1 MKANKILIIIV
12 LFIVA
17 ALIFNRMSS
26 NSKQNTKDHS
36 SKNKAPILVNGMIVD
51 FTSFSN
57 KISLSGSIEPNES
70 VQIQSE
76 VSGILESIHFKEGS
90 LVQKGQLLFKIN
102 DIELRAQLSKSKSQ
116 EILVSENY
124 RRAKLLLEK
133 QAISQEEL
141 DIAYAEFESAK
152 SQSQLIQAQIAK
164 TRIVAPF
171 SGTIGLRN
179 ISQGAY
185 VSSSMIL
192 SQLVAAQQV
201 KINFSVPEKF
211 ASQMVSNTKIQFTIQ
226 GFNEIF
232 EAKIYAIQPNI
243 DIATRTMQIRAL
255 ASNND
260 GKLIPGSF
268 VNVQLPLLDIQD
280 AILIPTEAVIPIQNG
295 KKVFIQKKGVAQDVI
310 VETATRTDKSIMIL
324 SGLNKGDTLL
334 TSGVMSLRNG
344 SLIQVKLN

>member
-12 LFIVA
+12 LLIVA

-192 SQLVAAQQV
+192 TQLVAAQQV

-211 ASQMVSNTKIQFTIQ
+211 ASQMVPNTKIQFTIQ

>member
-12 LFIVA
+12 LLIVA
-17 ALIFNRMSS
+17 ALIFNRMNS

-192 SQLVAAQQV
+192 TQLVAAQQV

-211 ASQMVSNTKIQFTIQ
+211 ASQMVPNTKIQFTIQ

>member
-192 SQLVAAQQV
+192 TQLVAAQQV

-211 ASQMVSNTKIQFTIQ
+211 ASQMVPNTKIQFTIQ

>member
-192 SQLVAAQQV
+192 TQLVAAQQV

>member
-192 SQLVAAQQV
+192 TQLVAAQQV

-324 SGLNKGDTLL
+324 SGLDKGDTLL

>member
-12 LFIVA
+12 LLIVA

-192 SQLVAAQQV
+192 TQLVAAQQV

-211 ASQMVSNTKIQFTIQ
+211 ASQMVPNTKIQFTIQ

-232 EAKIYAIQPNI
+232 EAKIYAMQPNI

>member
-1 MKANKILIIIV
+1 MKANRILIIIV

-17 ALIFNRMSS
+17 ALIFNRISS
-26 NSKQNTKDHS
+26 NSKQNSKDHS
-36 SKNKAPILVNGMIVD
+36 TKNKAPILVKGMIVE
-51 FTSFSN
+51 FANFSN
-57 KISLSGSIEPNES
+57 EISLSGSIEPNES

-76 VSGILESIHFKEGS
+76 VSGIVESIHFKEGS

-133 QAISQEEL
+133 QAISQEEF

-192 SQLVAAQQV
+192 AQLVAAQQV

-211 ASQMVSNTKIQFTIQ
+211 ASQMVPNTQIQFTIQ

-255 ASNND
+255 ASNHD

-268 VNVQLPLLDIQD
+268 VNVLLPLFDIQD

-344 SLIQVKLN
+344 SPIQVKLN